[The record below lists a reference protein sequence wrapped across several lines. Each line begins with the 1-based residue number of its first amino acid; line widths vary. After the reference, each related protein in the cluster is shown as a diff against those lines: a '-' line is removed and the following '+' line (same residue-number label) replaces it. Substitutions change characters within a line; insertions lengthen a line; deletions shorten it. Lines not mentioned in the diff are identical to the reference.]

1 MLTVNNSDHSLWR
14 PSRSPGRAVWL
25 PALAA
30 LLSLFVFALSANLL
44 PAVLLRAAGDL
55 AISPE
60 TLAVVSSVQ
69 FGAFFLAAACGGMLA
84 DHWGRRMVFVLACIV
99 LCGGSAIWAL
109 AGRFELICLA
119 AALWGGAGGV
129 FESMSSALLCELFPA
144 RRKLFMNLSQVLY
157 TAGAVGGPWLAGWLL
172 PRGVDWRWLFAGV
185 GAWSAGLLILF
196 AACRLPRPEPHERVT
211 PSRLA
216 AALRKRSFLLP
227 CLALFL
233 YVLSESSV
241 VVYANLYLRRAHAA
255 PENWAIYSI
264 ALFWAAML
272 LGRCLCAL
280 LPERHSYEQ
289 TTGWILIVSA
299 AVMAAQCPAG
309 SWQLSLALFAL
320 AGLCLAGGWPLIVAM
335 ASARAANHSGTL
347 VGITIAAGSLGCV
360 AAPPLMNLLMRV
372 LPMPLV
378 FVVMAVPLA
387 VAAAGVLGSASQQEM
402 TESARFGQ

>member
-1 MLTVNNSDHSLWR
+1 
-14 PSRSPGRAVWL
+14 
-25 PALAA
+25 
-30 LLSLFVFALSANLL
+30 
-44 PAVLLRAAGDL
+44 
-55 AISPE
+55 
-60 TLAVVSSVQ
+60 
-69 FGAFFLAAACGGMLA
+69 
-84 DHWGRRMVFVLACIV
+84 
-99 LCGGSAIWAL
+99 
-109 AGRFELICLA
+109 
-119 AALWGGAGGV
+119 
-129 FESMSSALLCELFPA
+129 
-144 RRKLFMNLSQVLY
+144 
-157 TAGAVGGPWLAGWLL
+157 
-172 PRGVDWRWLFAGV
+172 
-185 GAWSAGLLILF
+185 
-196 AACRLPRPEPHERVT
+196 
-211 PSRLA
+211 
-216 AALRKRSFLLP
+216 
-227 CLALFL
+227 
-233 YVLSESSV
+233 
-241 VVYANLYLRRAHAA
+241 
-255 PENWAIYSI
+255 
-264 ALFWAAML
+264 ML